1 MVKGI
6 FPENFRRPI
15 ERSADA
21 QSVLKSNPMSLAR
34 PNILPYAIARPTR
47 TVGCN
52 GCGVKI
58 QRDEPSPKIVPQ
70 AIVHPMRTGGCSGCG
85 GAKVI

>member
-34 PNILPYAIARPTR
+34 PEILPYAIVRPTR
-47 TVGCN
+47 TRGCS

-58 QRDEPSPKIVPQ
+58 QKVQQIPEIMPQSIVQP
-70 AIVHPMRTGGCSGCG
+70 VRTGGCGGCG
-85 GAKVI
+85 TRIS